1 MNAEEL
7 QQQLQHF
14 TGTEHYYRLNR
25 VAVLT
30 DGTKFLAEEG
40 RCFWLME
47 AIASH
52 LPAVPTDE
60 YFCVAL
66 LTKGKDNVAYLE
78 IVNDVPTTRYYATQV
93 IDFTDFPLPEVKLY
107 CSRAE
112 EFWVL
117 MLTSE
122 Y

>member
-1 MNAEEL
+1 MNAEQL
-7 QQQLQHF
+7 QQQLHHF
-14 TGTEHYYRLNR
+14 MGTTAYYRLNR

-52 LPAVPTDE
+52 LPAVPTNE

-66 LTKGKDNVAYLE
+66 LTKGKEHAAYLE
-78 IVNDVPTTRYYATQV
+78 ITDDVPPRKYYATQV
-93 IDFTDFPLPEVKLY
+93 IEYTDIELDTVKLY

-112 EFWVL
+112 EFWVI
-117 MLTSE
+117 MVPQE

>member
-66 LTKGKDNVAYLE
+66 LTKGKDNAAYLE
-78 IVNDVPTTRYYATQV
+78 ITDDVPPRTYYATQV
-93 IDFTDFPLPEVKLY
+93 IPYTDIELDTVKLY

-112 EFWVL
+112 EFFVI
-117 MLTSE
+117 MLPSE